1 MRPMLIAAAVLCS
14 TCALAEPV
22 SLVSGDDYAPYADRK
37 LPEGGMTTEIVS
49 KAFAAVKQEVKVA
62 WLPWARGFDEAK
74 NGTYAGTFP
83 YLKNAERERDFL
95 YSNLLIKLQDRA
107 FVKAGNA
114 GKFDFSKPESLAGTK
129 ICLPLGWATTP
140 KLAEMLKSEKIKKE
154 SPKDIS
160 TCVKMVANDRADY
173 FVSDEAQGLAAL
185 ETGDYTKRL
194 SGDARCGSG
203 RQLAVPHCRQVTA
216 RQQGPDRQLQQGNG
230 NYPERRNLRKN
241 REGTFEVV
249 RQSMRDVTRE

>member
-185 ETGDYTKRL
+185 ETGGVPKGSVVML
-194 SGDARCGSG
+194 DAVLADNSLFLIAGKSLPGSKDLIVSFNKG
-203 RQLAVPHCRQVTA
+203 MEIIQKDGT
-216 RQQGPDRQLQQGNG
+216 DR
-230 NYPERRNLRKN
+230 KS
-241 REGTFEVV
+241 VV
-249 RQSMRDVTRE
+249 